1 VSREIRGWQPPG
13 GRCGGRGNP
22 DNGRSNTTKSESAM
36 AITLYQA
43 SVPAF
48 TRGLR
53 QLRAVLAKADAQA
66 QQMKVE
72 PAVLLQSRLYPNMF
86 PMVRQVQIACDFAK
100 GTCSR
105 LAGKEP
111 PSFPDDEAN
120 FADLYARIDKT
131 LALLETLTPAQID
144 GQEERT
150 VEVKTRQRTFSFKG
164 LPYLLSF
171 ALPNFYFHLTTA
183 YAILRH
189 NGIELGKPDFI
200 GPVD

>member
-1 VSREIRGWQPPG
+1 MPG
-13 GRCGGRGNP
+13 GRCGARANP
-22 DNGRSNTTKSESAM
+22 DNDGLHPTLAETDM

-48 TRGLR
+48 TRGLQ
-53 QLRAVLAKADAQA
+53 QLRAILAKADAQA
-66 QQMKVE
+66 EPMKVD
-72 PAVLLQSRLYPNMF
+72 AGVLLQSRLYPNMF
-86 PMVRQVQIACDFAK
+86 PLVRQVQIACDFSK

-111 PSFPDDEAN
+111 PSFPDNEAS

-131 LALLETLTPAQID
+131 LAVLATLTPAQID

-150 VEVKTRQRTFSFKG
+150 IELKAGTRTLTFKG
-164 LPYLLSF
+164 LSYLVGFS
-171 ALPNFYFHLTTA
+171 LPNFYFHLTTA

-189 NGIELGKPDFI
+189 NGIELGKTDFI
-200 GPVD
+200 GPLD

>member
-1 VSREIRGWQPPG
+1 
-13 GRCGGRGNP
+13 
-22 DNGRSNTTKSESAM
+22 M

-48 TRGLR
+48 ARGLK

-66 QQMKVE
+66 QQMKVDG
-72 PAVLLQSRLYPNMF
+72 AVLLQSRLYPNMF

-111 PSFPDDEAN
+111 PSFPDNEAS

-131 LALLETLTPAQID
+131 LAVIEALTPAQID
-144 GQEERT
+144 GQEERA
-150 VEVKTRQRTFSFKG
+150 VEIKAGQRILNFKG
-164 LPYLLSF
+164 LQYLLGFS
-171 ALPNFYFHLTTA
+171 LPNFYFHLTTA

-200 GPVD
+200 GPLD

>member
-1 VSREIRGWQPPG
+1 
-13 GRCGGRGNP
+13 
-22 DNGRSNTTKSESAM
+22 M

-43 SVPAF
+43 SVPVF
-48 TRGLR
+48 TRGLK
-53 QLRAVLAKADAQA
+53 QLRAILAKADAQA
-66 QQMKVE
+66 QQMTVDG
-72 PAVLLQSRLYPNMF
+72 AVLLQARLYPNMF

-111 PSFPDDEAN
+111 PAFPDEEAN
-120 FADLYARIDKT
+120 FAGLYARIDKT
-131 LALLETLTPAQID
+131 LAVIETLTPTQID
-144 GQEERT
+144 GQEERA
-150 VEVKTRQRTFSFKG
+150 VEIKTRQRTLAFKG
-164 LPYLLSF
+164 LPYLLNF

-200 GPVD
+200 GPFD

>member
-1 VSREIRGWQPPG
+1 
-13 GRCGGRGNP
+13 
-22 DNGRSNTTKSESAM
+22 M

-48 TRGLR
+48 TRGLK
-53 QLRAVLAKADAQA
+53 QLRAVLAKADSQA

-72 PAVLLQSRLYPNMF
+72 GAVLLQSRLYPNMF
-86 PMVRQVQIACDFAK
+86 PLVRQVQIACDFAK

-111 PSFPDDEAN
+111 PSFADSEAS

-131 LALLETLTPAQID
+131 LAVIEALTPAQID
-144 GQEERT
+144 GQEERA
-150 VEVKTRQRTFSFKG
+150 VEIKAGQRILNFKG
-164 LPYLLSF
+164 LQYLLGFS
-171 ALPNFYFHLTTA
+171 LPNFYFHLTTA

-200 GPVD
+200 GPLD